1 MSLYWDRHIPSRSIF
16 SSGTAIRL
24 ELRSEAPFSIVVSQS
39 SPCNP
44 DLHIGDIIL
53 AIDGVQV
60 PVASDVGE
68 NEQLRVFERC
78 LLTLL
83 PFFF

>member
-1 MSLYWDRHIPSRSIF
+1 MSLYWDRHIPNRSIF

-24 ELRSEAPFSIVVSQS
+24 ELRTEAPFSIVVSQS

-60 PVASDVGE
+60 PAASDIEE
-68 NEQLRVFERC
+68 NEQLRVFERYR
-78 LLTLL
+78 LTQP

>member
-24 ELRSEAPFSIVVSQS
+24 ELRSGAPFSIVVSQS

-60 PVASDVGE
+60 PAASDVGE

-78 LLTLL
+78 RLTQP